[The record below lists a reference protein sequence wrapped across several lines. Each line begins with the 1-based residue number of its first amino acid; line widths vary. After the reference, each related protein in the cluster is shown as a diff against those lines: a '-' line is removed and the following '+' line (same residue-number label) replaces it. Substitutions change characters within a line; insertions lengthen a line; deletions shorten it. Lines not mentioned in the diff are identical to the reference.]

1 METKE
6 NGEVLF
12 VIETEDEVKH
22 LTEAGVQ
29 ELVWRLQ
36 DEVREQRKNSN
47 MWFKNYNDEFETR
60 KKVLRAFKSVVD
72 VAIATSTP
80 YTDELGNL

>member
-1 METKE
+1 METKD

-47 MWFKNYNDEFETR
+47 MWYKNYNDEFEKR
-60 KKVLRAFKSVVD
+60 KKMLRAFKSVVD

>member
-1 METKE
+1 MEKIILKVDGE
-6 NGEVLF
+6 NAEMTV
-12 VIETEDEVKH
+12 EQ
-22 LTEAGVQ
+22 VQ
-29 ELVWRLQ
+29 ELGTRLE
-36 DEVREQRKNSN
+36 DDVREQRKNGN
-47 MWFKNYNDEFETR
+47 MWYKNYMDEYETR

>member
-1 METKE
+1 MEKIILKVD
-6 NGEVLF
+6 GEDAEMTV
-12 VIETEDEVKH
+12 EQ
-22 LTEAGVQ
+22 VQ
-29 ELVWRLQ
+29 ELVTRLEN
-36 DEVREQRKNSN
+36 EVREQRKNGN
-47 MWFKNYNDEFETR
+47 MWYKNYMDEYETR

>member
-1 METKE
+1 METKD

-60 KKVLRAFKSVVD
+60 KKMLRAFKSVVD

>member
-1 METKE
+1 METKD

>member
-1 METKE
+1 METKD

-47 MWFKNYNDEFETR
+47 MWFKNYNDEFEKR

>member
-1 METKE
+1 MKTKD

-47 MWFKNYNDEFETR
+47 MWFKNYNDEFEKR

>member
-1 METKE
+1 METKD

-12 VIETEDEVKH
+12 VIETEDEVKY

-36 DEVREQRKNSN
+36 DEVREQRKNAN
-47 MWFKNYNDEFETR
+47 MWYKNYMDEYETR

>member
-1 METKE
+1 METKD

-22 LTEAGVQ
+22 LTEEGVQ

-47 MWFKNYNDEFETR
+47 MWYKNYMDEYETR

>member
-1 METKE
+1 METKD

-22 LTEAGVQ
+22 LTEEGVQ

-47 MWFKNYNDEFETR
+47 MWFKNYNDEFEKR
-60 KKVLRAFKSVVD
+60 KKMLRAFKSVVD

>member
-1 METKE
+1 METKD

-36 DEVREQRKNSN
+36 DEVREQRKNGN
-47 MWFKNYNDEFETR
+47 MWFKNYNDEYATR

>member
-1 METKE
+1 MEKIILKVDGE
-6 NGEVLF
+6 NAEMTV
-12 VIETEDEVKH
+12 EQ
-22 LTEAGVQ
+22 VQ
-29 ELVWRLQ
+29 ELVTRLE
-36 DEVREQRKNSN
+36 DEVREQRKNGN
-47 MWFKNYNDEFETR
+47 MWYKNYMDEYETR

>member
-1 METKE
+1 METKD

-29 ELVWRLQ
+29 ELVTRLE
-36 DEVREQRKNSN
+36 DEVREQRKNGN
-47 MWFKNYNDEFETR
+47 MWYKNYMDEYETR

>member
-1 METKE
+1 METKD

-29 ELVWRLQ
+29 ELVTRLE

-47 MWFKNYNDEFETR
+47 MWFKNYNDEFEKR

>member
-1 METKE
+1 METKD

-60 KKVLRAFKSVVD
+60 KKVLRAFKSVVN

>member
-1 METKE
+1 METKD

-36 DEVREQRKNSN
+36 DEVREQRKNGN
-47 MWFKNYNDEFETR
+47 TWFKNYNDEFEKR
-60 KKVLRAFKSVVD
+60 KKMLRAFKSVVD

>member
-1 METKE
+1 MEKIILKVDGE
-6 NGEVLF
+6 NAEMTV
-12 VIETEDEVKH
+12 EQ
-22 LTEAGVQ
+22 VQ
-29 ELVWRLQ
+29 ELVTRLE
-36 DEVREQRKNSN
+36 DEVREQLKNGN
-47 MWFKNYNDEFETR
+47 MWYKNYMDEYETR

>member
-1 METKE
+1 METKN
-6 NGEVLF
+6 NGEIRF
-12 VIETEDEVKH
+12 AIETDGETKY

-29 ELVWRLQ
+29 ELVTRLE
-36 DEVREQRKNSN
+36 DEVREQRKNGN
-47 MWFKNYNDEFETR
+47 MWYKNYMDEYETR

-80 YTDELGNL
+80 YTDELENL

>member
-1 METKE
+1 METKD
-6 NGEVLF
+6 NGEVFF

-36 DEVREQRKNSN
+36 DEVREQRKNAN
-47 MWFKNYNDEFETR
+47 MWFKNYNDEFEKR

>member
-1 METKE
+1 MEKLFLKVD
-6 NGEVLF
+6 GEDAEMTV
-12 VIETEDEVKH
+12 EQ
-22 LTEAGVQ
+22 VQ
-29 ELVWRLQ
+29 ELVTRLE
-36 DEVREQRKNSN
+36 DEVREQRKNGN
-47 MWFKNYNDEFETR
+47 MWYKNYMDEYETR

>member
-1 METKE
+1 METKN
-6 NGEVLF
+6 NGEIRF
-12 VIETEDEVKH
+12 AIETDGETKY

-29 ELVWRLQ
+29 ELVTRLQ
-36 DEVREQRKNSN
+36 DEVREQRKNGN
-47 MWFKNYNDEFETR
+47 MWYKNYMDEYETR

>member
-1 METKE
+1 METKD

-22 LTEAGVQ
+22 LTEEGVQ

-47 MWFKNYNDEFETR
+47 MWFKNYNDEFEKR

-72 VAIATSTP
+72 VAIATSTL

>member
-1 METKE
+1 MENVILKVD
-6 NGEVLF
+6 GEDAEMTV
-12 VIETEDEVKH
+12 EQ
-22 LTEAGVQ
+22 VQ
-29 ELVWRLQ
+29 ELVTRLEN
-36 DEVREQRKNSN
+36 EVREQRKNGN
-47 MWFKNYNDEFETR
+47 MWYKNYMDEYETR

>member
-1 METKE
+1 METKD

-22 LTEAGVQ
+22 LTEEGVQ

-36 DEVREQRKNSN
+36 DDVREQRKNSN
-47 MWFKNYNDEFETR
+47 MWFKNYNDEFEKR

>member
-1 METKE
+1 METKD

-22 LTEAGVQ
+22 LTEEGVQ

>member
-1 METKE
+1 MENVILKVD
-6 NGEVLF
+6 GEDAEMTV
-12 VIETEDEVKH
+12 EQ
-22 LTEAGVQ
+22 VQ
-29 ELVWRLQ
+29 ELVTRMEN
-36 DEVREQRKNSN
+36 EVREQRKNGN
-47 MWFKNYNDEFETR
+47 MWYKNYMEEYETR

>member
-1 METKE
+1 METKD

-80 YTDELGNL
+80 YTDELGSL

>member
-1 METKE
+1 MEKIILKVD
-6 NGEVLF
+6 GEDAEMTV
-12 VIETEDEVKH
+12 EQ
-22 LTEAGVQ
+22 VQ
-29 ELVWRLQ
+29 ELVTRMEN
-36 DEVREQRKNSN
+36 EVREQRKNGN
-47 MWFKNYNDEFETR
+47 MWYKNYMDEYETR

>member
-1 METKE
+1 METKD
-6 NGEVLF
+6 NGEALF

-22 LTEAGVQ
+22 LTEECVQ

-47 MWFKNYNDEFETR
+47 MWFKNYNDEFEKR
-60 KKVLRAFKSVVD
+60 KKMLRAFKSVVD
-72 VAIATSTP
+72 VAIAPSTL

>member
-1 METKE
+1 METKD

-29 ELVWRLQ
+29 ELVWQLQ
-36 DEVREQRKNSN
+36 DEVREQRKNGN
-47 MWFKNYNDEFETR
+47 MWFKNYNDEFEKR
-60 KKVLRAFKSVVD
+60 KKMLRAFKSVGD

>member
-1 METKE
+1 MENIILKVD
-6 NGEVLF
+6 GEDAEMTV
-12 VIETEDEVKH
+12 EQ
-22 LTEAGVQ
+22 VQ
-29 ELVWRLQ
+29 ELVTRLQ
-36 DEVREQRKNSN
+36 NEVREQRKNGN
-47 MWFKNYNDEFETR
+47 MWYKNYMDEYETR

>member
-1 METKE
+1 METKD

-12 VIETEDEVKH
+12 VIETDGETKY

-29 ELVWRLQ
+29 ELVTRLQ
-36 DEVREQRKNSN
+36 DEVREQRKNGN
-47 MWFKNYNDEFETR
+47 TWFKNYNDEFEKR
-60 KKVLRAFKSVVD
+60 KKMLRAFKSVVD

>member
-1 METKE
+1 MEMKNNGEIRFAIETDGETKY
-6 NGEVLF
+6 
-12 VIETEDEVKH
+12 

-29 ELVWRLQ
+29 ELVTRLE
-36 DEVREQRKNSN
+36 DEVREQRKNGN
-47 MWFKNYNDEFETR
+47 LWYKNYMDEYETR

-80 YTDELGNL
+80 YTNELGNL

>member
-1 METKE
+1 MENVILKVD
-6 NGEVLF
+6 GEDAEMTV
-12 VIETEDEVKH
+12 EQ
-22 LTEAGVQ
+22 VQ
-29 ELVWRLQ
+29 ELVTRLQ
-36 DEVREQRKNSN
+36 DEVREQRKNGN
-47 MWFKNYNDEFETR
+47 MWYKNYMDEYETR

>member
-1 METKE
+1 METKD

-47 MWFKNYNDEFETR
+47 MWYKNYMDEYETR

>member
-1 METKE
+1 METKD

-22 LTEAGVQ
+22 LTEEGVQ

-47 MWFKNYNDEFETR
+47 MWFKNYNDEFEKR